1 MLVSLKPFSSKKL
14 VIEFYTNHFNDWN
27 LLWQQYNLISSLTS
41 TQKFVKDAEKQ
52 YKDLLDSYDKMKSEF
67 KATAEFFS
75 EMQITTEDFFGA
87 FAIFLQQFEVRS
99 ITYVV
104 YYTVI

>member
-1 MLVSLKPFSSKKL
+1 MLTSF
-14 VIEFYTNHFNDWN
+14 
-27 LLWQQYNLISSLTS
+27 TS

-52 YKDLLDSYDKMKSEF
+52 YKDLLDSYDMMKSEF

-87 FAIFLQQFEVRS
+87 FAIFLQHFEVRS
-99 ITYVV
+99 ISFLLRY
-104 YYTVI
+104 IAL